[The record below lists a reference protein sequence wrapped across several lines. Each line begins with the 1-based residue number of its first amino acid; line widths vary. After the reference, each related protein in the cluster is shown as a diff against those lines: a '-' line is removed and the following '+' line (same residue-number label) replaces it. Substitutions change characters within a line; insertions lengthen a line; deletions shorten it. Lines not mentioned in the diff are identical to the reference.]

1 MKIIQYCQ
9 HVLGMGHFFRSLEI
23 ARAFEDEQVIFV
35 AGGSRPDQQLP
46 DNVEYF
52 QLPGLCMN
60 ENFGGLM
67 PTDEGRSLDEVK
79 EERTETLK
87 KIFENEKPD
96 IFLIELF
103 PFGRKAFRFELLPIL
118 DAIKEG
124 KYGNVKVVCSLRD
137 ILVERDDGGKHEN
150 RCVKYLNKYFDL
162 LLIHSDPKISK
173 LDETFSVIDNISI
186 PLVYTGF
193 AARKPRKEIRN
204 DIREKRGIAA
214 DVKFMVASAGG
225 GKVGGPLLNAVLNGY
240 AQLRPEN
247 SELLI
252 LTGPFLDQQ
261 SFDELEKKAATIS
274 CVTIEKFAPDFTD
287 LLMGADC
294 MISMAGYNTCMDI
307 LTTGIPSAV
316 FPFAQNH
323 EQRMRAEKLAKYIP
337 LKILNNDDL
346 NVSDM
351 KNIIEN
357 LFAQERTTAEHNINL
372 DGGLDSAR
380 AIQKIGN
387 N

>member
-23 ARAFEDEQVIFV
+23 SRAFENDQVIFV

-60 ENFGGLM
+60 KNFGGLM
-67 PTDEGRSLDEVK
+67 PTEEGRSLEEVK
-79 EERTETLK
+79 KERTETLK
-87 KIFENEKPD
+87 KIFEQEKPD

-124 KYGNVKVVCSLRD
+124 KYGDVKVVCSLRD

-150 RCVKYLNKYFDL
+150 RCVKYLNKYFNL
-162 LLIHSDPKISK
+162 LLIHSDPKIAK
-173 LDETFSVIDNISI
+173 LDETFSVIDDISI
-186 PLVYTGF
+186 PLIYTGF
-193 AARKPRKEIRN
+193 AARKPRKDVRSVIRKRL
-204 DIREKRGIAA
+204 DIAD
-214 DVKFMVASAGG
+214 DVKLMVASVGG
-225 GKVGGPLLNAVLNGY
+225 GKVGGPLLSAILNGY
-240 AQLRPEN
+240 IKLQPIKT
-247 SELLI
+247 ELLI

-261 SFDELEKKAATIS
+261 NFEELVKEAATIS
-274 CVTIEKFAPDFTD
+274 GIKIERFASDFTD

-323 EQRMRAEKLAKYIP
+323 EQRMRAEKIAKYIP
-337 LKILNNDDL
+337 LKILNNEDL
-346 NVSDM
+346 NISNM
-351 KNIIEN
+351 KNIIKD
-357 LFAQERTTAEHNINL
+357 LLARERTTTVHNINL
-372 DGGLDSAR
+372 EGGLDSAR